1 MASLSGIKL
10 DGKKYDIQ
18 FLETRDQ
25 EPVDE
30 VERMKLVKAK
40 GQEQPPMD
48 KAGLDK
54 YELQNENAECI
65 LGLLVADHIV

>member
-1 MASLSGIKL
+1 MASSSGIKL

-40 GQEQPPMD
+40 GQEHPPMD

-54 YELQNENAECI
+54 YELQNENVEYI
-65 LGLLVADHIV
+65 IGLLVANHIV

>member
-1 MASLSGIKL
+1 MASSSGIKL
-10 DGKKYDIQ
+10 DGKKYDIK
-18 FLETRDQ
+18 FLETQDQ

-54 YELQNENAECI
+54 YELWNKNAEYI
-65 LGLLVADHIV
+65 LGLLVANHIV

>member
-1 MASLSGIKL
+1 MASSSGIKL

-30 VERMKLVKAK
+30 VEIMKLVKAK
-40 GQEQPPMD
+40 CQEQPPMD

-54 YELQNENAECI
+54 YELQNENAE
-65 LGLLVADHIV
+65 